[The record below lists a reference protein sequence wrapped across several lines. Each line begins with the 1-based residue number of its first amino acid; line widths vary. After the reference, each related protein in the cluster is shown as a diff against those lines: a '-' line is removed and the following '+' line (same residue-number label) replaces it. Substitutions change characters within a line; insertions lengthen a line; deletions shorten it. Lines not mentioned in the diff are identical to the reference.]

1 MKFPGQRKIK
11 HYFPVN
17 ADNRFDRENVSFGH
31 VNTYV
36 TGIDQNIVDV
46 TAHVSDSVLEDFGL
60 GKGISQL
67 LPDNDAANRLYAY
80 LLDNKLIEEEYA
92 GGTIGNTL
100 HNYSVLADDRS
111 IQFGVMS
118 ENIVIGTSSYRYLC
132 NTSSKVDLTFLQP
145 VPGSIG
151 RAFALITQDGE
162 RTFGISPGL
171 MNHLT
176 PEFIPDDQV
185 ANGSALL
192 LCAYTLANADLPIY
206 QATIKAA
213 KIAKENEVPV
223 VLTMGS
229 RQMVEARKKE
239 FNEFIA
245 EYVNIVAMNESEAE
259 ALTGYADPLL
269 ASQDLLKI
277 VDLVLLTAG
286 PEGLYLSGYSDR
298 DALRQTSNP
307 IRSGSISDFNRYEFS
322 RPMIKKYCNDPV
334 QVFAQ
339 IDPYMGGPER
349 ISNTNG
355 AGDGALAAVVH
366 DVAAKDFHGRVLPTS
381 GKHSRGYLTYSSFAQ
396 VCKYANRVSYQ
407 VLAQSSPRLSRGLPE
422 REDSLEE
429 AYWSR

>member
-1 MKFPGQRKIK
+1 MKFPGKRKIK

-17 ADNRFDRENVSFGH
+17 ADNRFDRESIAFGH

-36 TGIDQNIVDV
+36 TGIDQNIVDI
-46 TAHVSDSVLEDFGL
+46 TAHVDDSVLADFGL
-60 GKGISQL
+60 RKGASQL
-67 LPDNDAANRLYAY
+67 LPDNETANRLYEF
-80 LLDNKLIEEEYA
+80 LLENNLIEEEFA

-111 IQFGVMS
+111 VQFGVMS

-132 NTSSKVDLTFLQP
+132 NTSSKVDLTYLQP
-145 VPGSIG
+145 VTGAIG
-151 RAFALITQDGE
+151 RGFALVTPDGD

-171 MNHLT
+171 MNELK
-176 PEFIPDDQV
+176 PDYISEKMV
-185 ANGSALL
+185 AGSSALV
-192 LCAYTLANADLPIY
+192 LCAYTLADESQPIY
-206 QATIKAA
+206 HATIKAA
-213 KIAKENEVPV
+213 EVALENNVPV
-223 VLTMGS
+223 VLTLGS
-229 RQMVEARKKE
+229 YVLVENIRERLQA
-239 FNEFIA
+239 FIDR
-245 EYVNIVAMNESEAE
+245 YVTIVAMNEDEAE
-259 ALTGYADPLL
+259 ALTGMTDRVL
-269 ASQDLLKI
+269 ACEKVLDS

-286 PEGLYLSGYSDR
+286 PEGLYLSGYCDR

-307 IRSGSISDFNRYEFS
+307 IRSSSVTDFNRYEFS
-322 RPMIKKYCNDPV
+322 RPMSRRDCSDPV
-334 QVFAQ
+334 KVYAH

-366 DVAAKDFHGRVLPTS
+366 DMTANAFHRLVLPTS
-381 GKHSRGYLTYSSFAQ
+381 GKHNHAYLTYSSFAQ